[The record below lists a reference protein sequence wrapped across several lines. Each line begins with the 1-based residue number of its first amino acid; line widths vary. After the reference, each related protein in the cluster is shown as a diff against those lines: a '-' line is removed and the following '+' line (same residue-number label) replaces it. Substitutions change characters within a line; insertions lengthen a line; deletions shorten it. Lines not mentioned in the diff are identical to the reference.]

1 MSPRRP
7 LPDERTRMRN
17 IYGQDWDGA
26 HPDEP
31 DGRMSGSD
39 TENSESDQNY
49 SVFEGSGAESDDN
62 MSLTSIE

>member
-1 MSPRRP
+1 
-7 LPDERTRMRN
+7 MRI